1 MLAQFQATTYIYIY
15 IYILKKKKNLIK
27 QLDPIVKDIIS

>member
-15 IYILKKKKNLIK
+15 IYINLIK